1 MNAIVK
7 GISAF
12 IAVIMSIFT
21 IGTAAGFEP
30 YVVEDVTTETTKIT
44 VEAKNLTWVTVG
56 DPRVR
61 SIEKNENG
69 EWVTIG
75 EYTEFT
81 EIYGFFYPLRT
92 FKEYVRFKN
101 MGLGDTLSEG
111 EYRVKVTFDLR
122 GFKNAPHQTAYA
134 YFTVN

>member
-1 MNAIVK
+1 MNAIIK

-30 YVVEDVTTETTKIT
+30 YVVEEVTTETTKIT

-61 SIEKNENG
+61 SIEKKENG
-69 EWVTIG
+69 EWVTVG

-81 EIYGFFYPLRT
+81 EIYGLFRPFRT

-101 MGLGDTLSEG
+101 IGLDDTLSEG

-122 GFKNAPHQTAYA
+122 GLRASPQEIAYA

>member
-30 YVVEDVTTETTKIT
+30 YVVEEVTTETTKIT

-61 SIEKNENG
+61 SIEKKEND
-69 EWVTIG
+69 EWVTVG

-81 EIYGFFYPLRT
+81 AIYGFFRPFGT

-101 MGLGDTLSEG
+101 MGLSDTLSEG
-111 EYRVKVTFDLR
+111 EYRVKVTFDLK
-122 GFKNAPHQTAYA
+122 GFKNTPHQTAYA
-134 YFTVN
+134 YFTVS